1 MSPTGPVTFASSEP
15 VPLKTI
21 IRWIGEMMAHPDL
34 VQPGAIPA
42 AATDAPLVVA
52 DMSHISKTVGW
63 RPSAPVYERLART
76 IAWWRDRKTH
86 AQEVGD

>member
-1 MSPTGPVTFASSEP
+1 MSPTGAVTFASSEP

-21 IRWIGEMMAHPDL
+21 IRWIGEMMA
-34 VQPGAIPA
+34 IPA

-52 DMSHISKTVGW
+52 GMSHIAKTIGW
-63 RPSAPVYERLART
+63 RPSAPMGVRLART